1 LIAFETAKVNIMVGV
16 ILGAILIS
24 LSLLISFGINYFKKN
39 D

>member
-1 LIAFETAKVNIMVGV
+1 MVGL